1 MAVNFG
7 DAAVSVAASGE
18 LLFTT
23 PAAASVTASTLH
35 LPPHAGALVRLDAAS
50 T

>member
-1 MAVNFG
+1 MNFG
-7 DAAVSVAASGE
+7 TSPATLAASGE

-23 PAAASVTASTLH
+23 PGGACLSAAGLD

-50 T
+50 A